1 MTMSL
6 RLNSVWIDKQREAIT
21 AARANNS
28 IYEIIESFPKAKTF
42 LITELSTRNIPFVV
56 YSLGSGVVRITT
68 DTTTCPCCKRK
79 L

>member
-6 RLNSVWIDKQREAIT
+6 RLNSAWVEKQREAIT
-21 AARANNS
+21 DARAKDRV
-28 IYEIIESFPKAKTF
+28 YEIIESFPKAKTF
-42 LITELSTRNIPFVV
+42 LITELLTRNIPFVV
-56 YSLGSGVVRITT
+56 YSLGSGVIRITT